1 MTYHYANPPVEARPA
16 PSMVAP
22 TAEAAVAAPLAGVN
36 HWALS
41 FVVAALLV
49 AVLAGVVYL
58 FAPRPDPL
66 VVNMPA
72 VAPVL
77 TQAPL
82 DVPSFVEF
90 SGVSLPEPV
99 QAGTQDKTKIGLAQ
113 HSAFLLIS
121 AGGSQWGCSVPT
133 EERGCPG
140 LMFACAN
147 VRGVNDVESDG
158 TPSFLPAWFSLSLDV
173 RQRMVDACAGG
184 QP

>member
-16 PSMVAP
+16 PSLVAP

-72 VAPVL
+72 VAPGS
-77 TQAPL
+77 APGPL
-82 DVPSFVEF
+82 FAEF
-90 SGVSLPEPV
+90 SGAGLPEPV